1 MSDNQN
7 SQAGATAPAAQKPA
21 APAISGG
28 LSGNPVMELTEEQ
41 RQMVSKMTGMEKAAV
56 LMLSL
61 NEEDAAEIFRHL
73 EPKEVQRLG
82 MEMASMSDFNHDKV
96 MAVHKLFIDNIQK
109 YSSIGVGSEDF
120 VRKALVAAL
129 GEDKAG
135 NLVEQIIKGSGAHGL
150 DSLKWM
156 DARQVAHI
164 IKNEHPQ
171 IQTIVLSY
179 VDPEQSADILSQ
191 FPEKVRLDLIM
202 RIASLEEV
210 QPAALQELNEIME
223 KQFAGSAGTHAARM
237 GGLKAAAS
245 IMNYLDTSI
254 EGPLMDSIRE
264 NDEEVGQKIQD
275 LMFVFDDL
283 IDVDDRSIQT
293 LLREVQPEML
303 QKALKGCDDALKD
316 KFFKNMSKRSAE
328 MFKEDL
334 QAMGPIRVS
343 DVEAAQ
349 KDILST
355 ARKLADAG
363 QIMLGSAGGGESFV

>member
-120 VRKALVAAL
+120 VRKALVAA
-129 GEDKAG
+129 G
-135 NLVEQIIKGSGAHGL
+135 NLVAQIIKGSGAHGL

-179 VDPEQSADILSQ
+179 LDPEQSADILSQ

>member
-7 SQAGATAPAAQKPA
+7 NQGGAPAPAPAKPASPAVSAGA
-21 APAISGG
+21 

-82 MEMASMSDFNHDKV
+82 ME
-96 MAVHKLFIDNIQK
+96 VHKLFIDNIQK

-179 VDPEQSADILSQ
+179 LDPEQSADILSQ

-303 QKALKGCDDALKD
+303 QKALKGCDDALKE

-334 QAMGPIRVS
+334 QAMGPVRVS

-349 KDILST
+349 KDILSA

-363 QIMLGSAGGGESFV
+363 QIMLGNAGGESFV